1 MLDPWVF
8 VITRIVVF
16 FVATAFIFNG
26 LKAVNFEKI
35 FRPNSS
41 GQIRLLIMVLSIVL
55 GYLFADTFVSL
66 FESVNNQL

>member
-8 VITRIVVF
+8 VISRIVIF

-26 LKAVNFEKI
+26 LKAVNFEKV
-35 FRPNSS
+35 FKPNST
-41 GQIRLLIMVLSIVL
+41 GQIRLVIMVLAIVL
-55 GYLFADTFVSL
+55 GYLFADAFVSL